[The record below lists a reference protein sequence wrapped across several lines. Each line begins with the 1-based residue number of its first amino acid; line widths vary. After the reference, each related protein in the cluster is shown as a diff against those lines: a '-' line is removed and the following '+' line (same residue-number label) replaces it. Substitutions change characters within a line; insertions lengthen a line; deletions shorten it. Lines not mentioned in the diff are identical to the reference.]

1 MKYLLDAS
9 ALLPLTTKRG
19 KQLITDA
26 TKQTL
31 LTTDLAIYET
41 CNTLWKLAT
50 LLKTITQQDATKT
63 ITLIEEITA
72 KNLIQPTSYQ
82 ELDLQSTL
90 QKAHSERITFYV
102 ASYITAAEQTEATLV
117 TEDEKLQKA
126 STKSVKTISYTE
138 LEHLL
143 DTRQQ

>member
-9 ALLPLTTKRG
+9 ALLPLATKRG

-31 LTTDLAIYET
+31 LTTDLAIYEA
-41 CNTLWKLAT
+41 CNTLWKLAA
-50 LLKTITQQDATKT
+50 LLRTITLQDATST
-63 ITLIEEITA
+63 ITLIREITA
-72 KNLIQPTSYQ
+72 KNLIQPTNYE
-82 ELDLQSTL
+82 ELDLRFTL
-90 QKAHSERITFYV
+90 QKAHSERITFYD

-143 DTRQQ
+143 NTRQ